1 MNLSAFWV
9 LGLLA
14 VIWAV
19 ELVNGF
25 LGHQLTAWGILP
37 RTTQGLIGVPLSP
50 FLHGS
55 LSHAV
60 SNTFPLLVLGGLVG
74 MRGSQV
80 LVGVSLFVIMVGGV
94 AVWGLGRT
102 AIHVGASGLVFGYFG
117 YLLAKG
123 WYDRKPSSIL
133 VAIVVLLLYG
143 GLLLGVLPKGG
154 FISWESHLFGLIAG
168 MLAARL
174 TKKKGR
180 AA

>member
-1 MNLSAFWV
+1 MKSSAFCIF
-9 LGLLA
+9 GLLT

-25 LGHQLTAWGILP
+25 MGHQLSGWGILP
-37 RTTQGLIGVPLSP
+37 RTTQGLIGIPLSP
-50 FLHGS
+50 LLHGS
-55 LSHAV
+55 CSHAV
-60 SNTFPLLVLGGLVG
+60 SNTVPLLVLGGLIG
-74 MRGSQV
+74 FRGSRA
-80 LVGVSLFVIMVGGV
+80 LMGVTLFVIVVSGV

-102 AIHVGASGLVFGYFG
+102 AIHVGASGLVFGYLG

-133 VAIVVLLLYG
+133 IALAVLLLYG
-143 GLLLGVLPKGG
+143 GLLLGVLPSKG
-154 FISWESHLFGLIAG
+154 FISWEMHLFGLIAG

-180 AA
+180 AV